1 MHSLNTLYFPGTALY
16 SIRQY
21 PLFLLFAKI
30 HLIRAVEENPAAS
43 GKESPDSFIKS
54 GFCQEHTPCPLGED
68 RNRFLHLMND
78 ISHRQDDYA
87 AQLSS
92 LVLASQSSVLSD
104 DEDSERAII
113 SSLHNPEQVLQKRQQ
128 TGKEEKLWQARLVLA
143 MGEILDSEEE
153 EIARNL
159 AILDDD
165 QAALFQQLHGEGD
178 EIEAD
183 ELTNSPFA
191 ELGQVKRH
199 IGAAHSGNIK
209 KRFKAWK
216 TLFLESNLQG
226 CEIFLTSS
234 RDGGDILLELYEQKT
249 GLTAPLLAGLALP
262 GLIGMS
268 SEEALQAVLAFW
280 EENQELMGQVAGLF
294 TEMVHEK
301 NFDAGKS
308 NLHAISEAW
317 NDRLETAFPARQF
330 GRIAVSCY
338 LMPAMACATLVG
350 GSYSGDAENGL
361 LIVFDEA
368 KT

>member
-1 MHSLNTLYFPGTALY
+1 MNSLNTLYFPGTALS

-21 PLFLLFAKI
+21 PLFLLFARI

-54 GFCQEHTPCPLGED
+54 GFCQEHTPCPLGKD
-68 RNRFLHLMND
+68 RNRFLRLIDD

-92 LVLASQSSVLSD
+92 LVLAAQSGVPSF
-104 DEDSERAII
+104 DEDSPAAII
-113 SSLHNPEQVLQKRQQ
+113 SSLHNPDQVLQQKQQ
-128 TGKEEKLWQARLVLA
+128 TGKDERLWQARLVLA
-143 MGEILDSEEE
+143 IGELLDSKEE

-159 AILDDD
+159 AMLDDD

-178 EIEAD
+178 EIDAE

-191 ELGQVKRH
+191 ELRQVERH

-209 KRFKAWK
+209 KRFMAWK
-216 TLFLESNLQG
+216 TLFLESELQG
-226 CEIFLTSS
+226 SEIFLTSS

-249 GLTAPLLAGLALP
+249 GLSALMLTGLELP
-262 GLIGMS
+262 GLIGFS
-268 SEEALQAVLAFW
+268 SDEALQAVLAFQK
-280 EENQELMGQVAGLF
+280 ENQELLGRFAELLAQ
-294 TEMVHEK
+294 MVHEK
-301 NFDAGKS
+301 NFASGKS
-308 NLHAISEAW
+308 GFKDISKGW

-338 LMPAMACATLVG
+338 LLPDTACSALVG
-350 GSYSGDAENGL
+350 GTFSGDARNGL
-361 LIVFDEA
+361 LLVVD
-368 KT
+368 